1 MVRPGGPVCDGWRC
15 ARYCQARFVVDAS
28 GQSGLLGRMLQ
39 LRRWDS
45 FFQNLAVY
53 GYFAGAQRLSA
64 PDDTNIFIEA
74 YPHGWLWNIPL
85 HTGWMSVG
93 AVVDSH
99 TGQEGLRRSDPQR
112 FLAEQLAQAPYTAHM
127 LHKARLAAGPF
138 VVKDWSYTSDHL
150 VGDGYILVGD
160 AACFVDPLFSSGVH
174 LALMAGV
181 LAAAYVT
188 SALKDPS
195 MRTAAG
201 QMYTALYRKEYE
213 HFRAMAQ
220 LFYASNRTVDS
231 YFGRRDVCWEALTP
245 SHPVTP
251 LFVPSLDSHRVGT
264 NVWYWSMAPLRRSLS
279 PACRRWKPSA
289 RHAEHG
295 WPQCVPRLIRRLLPS
310 TRPYRILPPALRY
323 SVKPILA
330 AGEFVWGHV
339 LITAGY
345 PEGTP
350 CSDLVAELVRH
361 IDGRTSVA
369 ELLAILCA
377 DRGRAACAD
386 RHQRPYS
393 PADPLC

>member
-1 MVRPGGPVCDGWRC
+1 MALRQVLSRRVSLSTPVVRAGCWG
-15 ARYCQARFVVDAS
+15 
-28 GQSGLLGRMLQ
+28 ML
-39 LRRWDS
+39 LRRWDA

-53 GYFAGAQRLSA
+53 GYFAGAQRLAA

-74 YPHGWLWNIPL
+74 YPHGWLWNILL

-127 LHKARLAAGPF
+127 LQKARLAAGPF

-188 SALKDPS
+188 SALKDPG

-220 LFYASNRTVDS
+220 LSMPVTALLTLTS
-231 YFGRRDVCWEALTP
+231 GRRRLLGGSDTLSPRHA
-245 SHPVTP
+245 

-264 NVWYWSMAPLRRSLS
+264 NVVL
-279 PACRRWKPSA
+279 
-289 RHAEHG
+289 EHG
-295 WPQCVPRLIRRLLPS
+295 AAPAQFVASVQTVEAERQARRA
-310 TRPYRILPPALRY
+310 R
-323 SVKPILA
+323 LA
-330 AGEFVWGHV
+330 AVRTQTDPTPTTLYQAIPHLATGIAVQRQPIPCWRVCLGPCPDHGGIPRRDAMQRSGGRAGASYRWPHLGGRAAGHIV
-339 LITAGY
+339 CGQ
-345 PEGTP
+345 
-350 CSDLVAELVRH
+350 
-361 IDGRTSVA
+361 
-369 ELLAILCA
+369 
-377 DRGRAACAD
+377 RGRAACTD

-393 PADPLC
+393 PADPHVDGTVADLVGL